1 MDVPSGKVQQLLQ
14 QIEQDSGGE
23 RTDIYPT
30 WQLIAG
36 PPIDVALQQGPQSK
50 L

>member
-23 RTDIYPT
+23 HTDINPT
-30 WQLIAG
+30 WQLSAG
-36 PPIDVALQQGPQSK
+36 PQLVVALQQGSQSK